1 MEPLATATSLTAYT
15 GGRIDGT
22 DPRVT
27 PVLDGVSAAVRNW
40 CGWHVFPD
48 LQQTVTLDGPG
59 GRYLALPT
67 RHVATVTA
75 VTENGT
81 TLVDGVD
88 YRWSTDGSI
97 KRVTRYWTDDYRA
110 ITVTYTHGFEDVPDV
125 TAVVLSVAAR
135 LLASPMGA
143 VSESAGGVTV
153 KWSETTRGVAGGL
166 GILDHE
172 YALLAPYRIE
182 SI

>member
-1 MEPLATATSLTAYT
+1 MDPLATATDLTAYT
-15 GGRIDGT
+15 GGRISDT

-40 CGWHVFPD
+40 CGWHVYPEV
-48 LQQTVTLDGPG
+48 QETVVLDGPG

-67 RHVATVTA
+67 KQVAAVTA
-75 VTENGT
+75 VLEHGIA
-81 TLVDGVD
+81 LVDGVD
-88 YRWSTDGSI
+88 YRWSGDGSI
-97 KRVTRYWTDDYRA
+97 KRLTRYWTDDYRA
-110 ITVTYTHGFEDVPDV
+110 VTVSYVHGFDDVPDV

-143 VSESAGGVTV
+143 VSESAGGVSV

-172 YALLAPYRIE
+172 YGLLAPYRIE
-182 SI
+182 AI

>member
-1 MEPLATATSLTAYT
+1 MEPLATATSLAAYT
-15 GGRIDGT
+15 GGRIGDS
-22 DPRVT
+22 DPRVS

-40 CGWHVFPD
+40 CGWHVYPQ
-48 LQQTVTLDGPG
+48 LQETVTLDGPG

-67 RHVATVTA
+67 KHVAAISA
-75 VTENGT
+75 VLEHGL

-88 YRWSTDGSI
+88 YRWSGDGSI
-97 KRVTRYWTDDYRA
+97 KRLTRSWTDDYRA
-110 ITVTYTHGFEDVPDV
+110 VTVTYSHGFDDVPDV
-125 TAVVLSVAAR
+125 AAVVLSVAAR
-135 LLASPMGA
+135 QLASPMGA
-143 VSESAGGVTV
+143 VSESAGGVSV

-172 YALLAPYRIE
+172 YSLLAPYRIE

>member
-1 MEPLATATSLTAYT
+1 MEPLATTADLTAYT
-15 GGRIDGT
+15 GGRIGDT
-22 DPRVT
+22 DPRVG
-27 PVLDGVSAAVRNW
+27 PVLEGVSAAVRNW

-48 LQQTVTLDGPG
+48 LQETVTLDGPG

-75 VTENGT
+75 VLEHGAA
-81 TLVDGVD
+81 LVDGVD
-88 YRWSTDGSI
+88 YRWSADGSI
-97 KRVTRYWTDDYRA
+97 KRLKQYWTDDYRA
-110 ITVTYTHGFEDVPDV
+110 VTVTYLHGFQDVPDV

-143 VSESAGGVTV
+143 VSESAGGVSV

-172 YALLAPYRIE
+172 YQLLAPYRIE

>member
-1 MEPLATATSLTAYT
+1 L
-15 GGRIDGT
+15 
-22 DPRVT
+22 
-27 PVLDGVSAAVRNW
+27 
-40 CGWHVFPD
+40 
-48 LQQTVTLDGPG
+48 
-59 GRYLALPT
+59 
-67 RHVATVTA
+67 
-75 VTENGT
+75 
-81 TLVDGVD
+81 
-88 YRWSTDGSI
+88 
-97 KRVTRYWTDDYRA
+97 TRYWTDDYRA

-143 VSESAGGVTV
+143 VSETAGGVTV